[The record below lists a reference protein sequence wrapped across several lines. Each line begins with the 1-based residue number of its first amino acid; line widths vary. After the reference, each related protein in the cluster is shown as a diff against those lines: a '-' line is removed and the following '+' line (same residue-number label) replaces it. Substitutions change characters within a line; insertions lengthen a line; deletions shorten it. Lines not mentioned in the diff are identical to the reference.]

1 MAQHLATTVVED
13 TYLGRAAFNKPD
25 THDTWFF
32 NGAKYVK
39 VTVEAH
45 DHVPIAEDIV
55 YGPHEIFYEWK
66 ALWQADFRQIDAIV
80 PVPGTENRE
89 AYVFSGTKYARIKDN
104 FQELFQ
110 PPRPIKDNWESL
122 RALTEEFAK
131 PLCGALIDPANDHR
145 IFFFS
150 GNQYVHVL
158 WNAADGGDTVVG
170 AVANISARWTT
181 IPETQKFNTIFPDPR
196 DPEFAYL
203 FSGTKYWRIKITPA
217 AGAGVLDPDGNDVVP
232 SWPSLR
238 KARFI

>member
-13 TYLGRAAFNKPD
+13 TYLGRAAFNQHG
-25 THDTWFF
+25 TNNTWFF

-45 DHVPIAEDIV
+45 DHVPIARDPV

-110 PPRPIKDNWESL
+110 PPRLIRDNWESL
-122 RALTEEFAK
+122 RILTEEFAK

-150 GNQYVHVL
+150 GNQYVHVQ

-170 AVANISARWTT
+170 ANVANISARWTT
-181 IPETQKFNTIFPDPR
+181 IPNTQKFNTIFPDPR
-196 DPEFAYL
+196 APNFAYL
-203 FSGTKYWRIKITPA
+203 FSGTKYWRINI
-217 AGAGVLDPDGNDVVP
+217 GAPGLGVAVDGSDVAT